1 MIDLTACY
9 MNDLKILRGQSIKSN
24 DMRKNIEEEE
34 EKRYQS
40 KKRAQ
45 DMIQLRR
52 TTKLSSLSLF
62 FKFKNLKNLK
72 GLKILNG

>member
-1 MIDLTACY
+1 MCLCTSFYKPTSLKMIDLTACY

-40 KKRAQ
+40 KKRA
-45 DMIQLRR
+45 
-52 TTKLSSLSLF
+52 
-62 FKFKNLKNLK
+62 
-72 GLKILNG
+72 

>member
-9 MNDLKILRGQSIKSN
+9 MNDLKILREQSIKSY

-40 KKRAQ
+40 KKRA
-45 DMIQLRR
+45 
-52 TTKLSSLSLF
+52 
-62 FKFKNLKNLK
+62 
-72 GLKILNG
+72 